1 MDASPLNI
9 TLDVTSTK
17 WADLRRFVRLADA
30 LGVHGEDFVQV
41 TLCDDGC
48 AGVHELRIV
57 GDQVTRDE

>member
-1 MDASPLNI
+1 MTDASLNI

-41 TLCDDGC
+41 TWYDDGC
-48 AGVHELRIV
+48 AAVRELRIV

>member
-1 MDASPLNI
+1 MADASLNI

-41 TLCDDGC
+41 TWYDDGC
-48 AGVHELRIV
+48 AAVHELRIV

>member
-1 MDASPLNI
+1 MDANPLNI
-9 TLDVTSTK
+9 TIDITNTK

-41 TLCDDGC
+41 TWYDDGC
-48 AGVHELRIV
+48 AAVHELRIV